1 MIKLQ
6 ISMRKIDFV
15 LTAAAAMMFAGCVND
30 DNVANVGGEVASQKD
45 ATIGFNLNVPGQ
57 LRGTLSG
64 KDAATKLNNEFVVFG
79 TKHAEE
85 ENGTVDNDQN
95 VFTNYKVTY
104 TENTVGTSETN
115 THNWEYVGVTP
126 YEETKV
132 SPKTESQ
139 TVKYWDYSA
148 SKGYTFTAFAAQGEL
163 ANSRVTITKV
173 TADPATGEG
182 TTKSKYKKG
191 YTVAATKDAKLDS
204 IFYSDRVE
212 VPVDNYGKP
221 VTMTFRNFGSRVRV
235 GFYETVP
242 GYSVKIDNF
251 YYDNDADKAVT
262 TYSAMSDKSTSEF
275 KAALWNVNKE
285 PKTGEGESGK
295 NTLTVTY
302 YDASATAV
310 TNQPTVT
317 NTTCTYT
324 PTLTLGSGLTT
335 ATSLSDKSSDPT
347 WDSTK
352 GAYTT
357 VFPNEGCNN
366 PMLIRCDYTLTAE
379 DGSNEVIKV
388 KNARV
393 VVPAEYMK
401 WKPNFTYTYLFK
413 ISDKTNGTTGDNP
426 SDPDKGDDNEGLH
439 PITFDAVVVDATTG
453 NQEYVA
459 TVSTNNVI
467 TYANG
472 SKVTTNAEYK
482 AGETIYVVN
491 QSTKAGTDGKHSV
504 IKPTAIG
511 DAAGNA
517 QVYKLNKAATES
529 EVIAQLNGAKLGITM
544 DALSGSN
551 AAQIVS
557 SVPLADGTNATIDA
571 VKFTPATPAEGVNAE
586 YYAYVYTTTKY
597 VAPEYESASEASY
610 NNSTVYYF
618 KTAGS
623 AEGKNDGVYY
633 TASGISEANFGQYKS
648 QLYTVKSDKTGTV
661 GVYDIKVI
669 TVKK

>member
-1 MIKLQ
+1 MKKL
-6 ISMRKIDFV
+6 DFV
-15 LTAAAAMMFAGCVND
+15 LTAAAAMMFAGCAND
-30 DNVANVGGEVASQKD
+30 DTVMNAGGEAGQLTN
-45 ATIGFNLNVPGQ
+45 ATIGFNLTVPGQ
-57 LRGTLSG
+57 TRATLSG
-64 KDAATKLNNEFVVFG
+64 KDAADKLNSEFVVFG
-79 TKHAEE
+79 TKHTEE
-85 ENGTVDNDQN
+85 ENGTADNDQN
-95 VFTNYKVTY
+95 VFTNYKVRY
-104 TENTVGTSETN
+104 TENTVGTTETN
-115 THNWEYVGVTP
+115 THNWEYVGESP

-132 SPKTESQ
+132 SPKTTSQ

-148 SKGYTFTAFAAQGEL
+148 TNGYTFTAFAAQGEL

-173 TADPATGEG
+173 TADPATENQ
-182 TTKSKYKKG
+182 SKYKKG
-191 YTVAATKDAKLDS
+191 YTVAAITDAKLDS

-251 YYDNDADKAVT
+251 YYDSDANDVVT
-262 TYSAMSDKSTSEF
+262 TFKAMEQTSTSDF

-302 YDASATAV
+302 YADGSV

-324 PTLTLGSGLTT
+324 PTLTLGSGLTS
-335 ATSLSDKSSDPT
+335 AALKTSSSEPT
-347 WDSTK
+347 WDSNE
-352 GAYTT
+352 GGYTT
-357 VFPNEGCNN
+357 VFPNEGCSN

-379 DGSNEVIKV
+379 DGSNETIKV

-413 ISDKTNGTTGDNP
+413 ISDKTNGTTGTNP
-426 SDPDKGDDNEGLH
+426 SNPDEGDEHEGLH

-467 TYANG
+467 TYAKG
-472 SKVTTNAEYK
+472 SQVTTNAEYK
-482 AGETIYVVN
+482 AGEVIYVVN
-491 QSTKAGTDGKHSV
+491 QKTTAETDGSRKV

-511 DAAGNA
+511 TAAGNA
-517 QVYKLNKAATES
+517 QVYKLNKAATEG
-529 EVIAQLNGAKLGITM
+529 EVYAQLNGSKMGITM
-544 DALSGSN
+544 NALSDGN
-551 AAQIVS
+551 AASIVTT
-557 SVPLADGTNATIDA
+557 VPLADGTNATIDA
-571 VKFTPATPAEGVNAE
+571 VKFTPAAITGTSPE
-586 YYAYVYTTTKY
+586 YYAYVYTTTAY
-597 VAPEYESASEASY
+597 EAPEYESAQNASY

-618 KTAGS
+618 KTADS
-623 AEGKNDGVYY
+623 AQGANDGVYY
-633 TASGISEANFGQYKS
+633 TASGISSDNFGKYQS
-648 QLYTVKSDKTGTV
+648 QLYTVKSDKTGTT

-669 TVKK
+669 TVKQ

>member
-45 ATIGFNLNVPGQ
+45 ATIGFNLTVPGQ

-79 TKHAEE
+79 TKHMTNDED
-85 ENGTVDNDQN
+85 GTATNDQN

-104 TENTVGTSETN
+104 KENSVGTSETN

-126 YEETKV
+126 YDEPKV

-163 ANSRVTITKV
+163 ANSRVTITKI
-173 TADPATGEG
+173 TADPATDG
-182 TTKSKYKKG
+182 KSKYKKG

-242 GYSVKIDNF
+242 GYTVKIDTF

-324 PTLTLGSGLTT
+324 PTLTLGSGLTS
-335 ATSLSDKSSDPT
+335 AALKTSSSEPT
-347 WDSTK
+347 WDSTN

-472 SKVTTNAEYK
+472 SQVTTNAEYK

-504 IKPTAIG
+504 IKPSSIG

-517 QVYKLNKAATES
+517 RVYKLNKAATES
-529 EVIAQLNGAKLGITM
+529 EVYAQLNGAKMGITM

-551 AAQIVS
+551 AATIVDA
-557 SVPLADGTNATIDA
+557 VPLADGTNATIDA
-571 VKFTPATPAEGVNAE
+571 VKFTPATPAEGTETE
-586 YYAYVYTTTKY
+586 YYAYVYTTTAY
-597 VAPEYESASEASY
+597 VAPEYESANDGTY
-610 NNSTVYYF
+610 DNSTVYYF
-618 KTAGS
+618 KTSGD
-623 AEGKNDGVYY
+623 DGVYY
-633 TASGISEANFGQYKS
+633 TASGISAANFDKYKS
-648 QLYTVKSDKTGTV
+648 QLYTVKSDKSGTV

>member
-1 MIKLQ
+1 MK
-6 ISMRKIDFV
+6 KIDFV
-15 LTAAAAMMFAGCVND
+15 LTAAAAMMFAGCAND
-30 DNVANVGGEVASQKD
+30 DTVMNAGGEAGQLTN
-45 ATIGFNLNVPGQ
+45 ATIGFNLTVPGQ
-57 LRGTLSG
+57 TRATLSG
-64 KDAATKLNNEFVVFG
+64 KDAADKLNSEFVVFG
-79 TKHAEE
+79 TKHTEE
-85 ENGTVDNDQN
+85 ENGTATNDQN

-104 TENTVGTSETN
+104 KENSVGTTETN
-115 THNWEYVGVTP
+115 THNWEYVGQTP
-126 YEETKV
+126 YDKTKV
-132 SPKTESQ
+132 SPAVTSQ

-148 SKGYTFTAFAAQGEL
+148 TKGYTFTAFAAQKEL
-163 ANSRVTITKV
+163 SDNHVTITKV
-173 TADPATGEG
+173 TADPTTDENV
-182 TTKSKYKKG
+182 TKSKYKKG
-191 YTVAATKDAKLDS
+191 YTVAATKDASLDN

-212 VPVDNYGKP
+212 VATTNYGKP

-251 YYDNDADKAVT
+251 YYDDDATAAVT
-262 TYSAMSDKSTSEF
+262 TYSAMNKTSTSEF

-285 PKTGEGESGK
+285 PKAAEGESTTAT

-302 YDASATAV
+302 YADGSV
-310 TNQPTVT
+310 LNQPTVT

-324 PTLTLGSGLTT
+324 PTLTLGSGLTS
-335 ATSLSDKSSDPT
+335 AALKTSSSEPT
-347 WDSTK
+347 WDSNE
-352 GAYTT
+352 GGYTT
-357 VFPNEGCNN
+357 VFPNEGCSN

-379 DGSNEVIKV
+379 DGSNEIIKV

-413 ISDKTNGTTGDNP
+413 ISDKTNGTTGTNP
-426 SDPDKGDDNEGLH
+426 SNPDEGDDNEGLH

-482 AGETIYVVN
+482 AGEVIYVVN
-491 QSTKAGTDGKHSV
+491 QKTTAETDGSRKV

-511 DAAGNA
+511 TAAGNA
-517 QVYKLNKAATES
+517 QVYKLGKAATES
-529 EVIAQLNGAKLGITM
+529 EVYAQLNGAKMGITM
-544 DALSGSN
+544 TALSGTG
-551 AAQIVS
+551 AASIVTT
-557 SVPLADGTNATIDA
+557 VPLADGTSATIDA
-571 VKFTPATPAEGVNAE
+571 VKFTPAAITGTSPE
-586 YYAYVYTTTKY
+586 YYAYVYTTTAY
-597 VAPEYESASEASY
+597 EAPEYESAKDATY

-618 KTAGS
+618 RTANSTES
-623 AEGKNDGVYY
+623 ANDGVYY
-633 TASGISEANFGQYKS
+633 TASGISEANFGTYKS

-669 TVKK
+669 TVKQ

>member
-15 LTAAAAMMFAGCVND
+15 LTAAAAMMFVGCVND

-45 ATIGFNLNVPGQ
+45 ATIGFNLTVPGQ
-57 LRGTLSG
+57 TRATLSG
-64 KDAATKLNNEFVVFG
+64 KDAADKLNNEFVVFG
-79 TKHAEE
+79 TKHTEE
-85 ENGTVDNDQN
+85 ENGTADNDQN
-95 VFTNYKVTY
+95 VFTNYKVRY
-104 TENTVGTSETN
+104 TENTVGTTETN
-115 THNWEYVGVTP
+115 THNWEYVGESP

-132 SPKTESQ
+132 SPKTTSQ

-148 SKGYTFTAFAAQGEL
+148 TKGYTFTAFAAQGEL
-163 ANSRVTITKV
+163 ANSHVTITKV

-242 GYSVKIDNF
+242 GYTVKIDTF
-251 YYDNDADKAVT
+251 YYDNDATQAVT

-285 PKTGEGESGK
+285 PKTGEGESGT
-295 NTLTVTY
+295 NILTVTY
-302 YDASATAV
+302 YADGSV
-310 TNQPTVT
+310 LNQPTVT

-324 PTLTLGSGLTT
+324 PTLKLGSGLTSASL
-335 ATSLSDKSSDPT
+335 ATSSSEPT

-357 VFPNEGCNN
+357 VFPNEGCSN

-379 DGSNEVIKV
+379 DGSNETIKV

-413 ISDKTNGTTGDNP
+413 ISDKTNGTTGTNP
-426 SDPDKGDDNEGLH
+426 SNPDEGDEHEGLH

-472 SKVTTNAEYK
+472 SEVTTNAEYK
-482 AGETIYVVN
+482 AGEVIYVVN
-491 QSTKAGTDGKHSV
+491 QSTKANNHSV

-511 DAAGNA
+511 TSAGQA
-517 QVYKLNKAATES
+517 QVYKLGKAATES
-529 EVIAQLNGAKLGITM
+529 EVYAQLNGSKMGITM
-544 DALSGSN
+544 NALSGTD
-551 AAQIVS
+551 AASIVTA
-557 SVPLADGTNATIDA
+557 VPLADGTNATIDA
-571 VKFTPATPAEGVNAE
+571 VKFTPAAITGTSPE
-586 YYAYVYTTTKY
+586 YYAYVYTTTAY
-597 VAPEYESASEASY
+597 EAPEYESAKGATY

-618 KTAGS
+618 RTANSTES
-623 AEGKNDGVYY
+623 ANDGVYY
-633 TASGISEANFGQYKS
+633 TASGISEANFGTYKS
-648 QLYTVKSDKTGTV
+648 QLYTVKSDKKGTV

-669 TVKK
+669 TVKQ

>member
-45 ATIGFNLNVPGQ
+45 ATIGFNLTVPGQ
-57 LRGTLSG
+57 TRATLSG
-64 KDAATKLNNEFVVFG
+64 KDAADKLNSEFVVFG
-79 TKHAEE
+79 TKHTEE
-85 ENGTVDNDQN
+85 ENGTADNDQN
-95 VFTNYKVTY
+95 VFTNYKVRY
-104 TENTVGTSETN
+104 TENTVGTTETN
-115 THNWEYVGVTP
+115 THNWEYVGESP

-132 SPKTESQ
+132 SPKTTSQ

-148 SKGYTFTAFAAQGEL
+148 TNGYTFTAFAAQGEL

-173 TADPATGEG
+173 TADPATENQ
-182 TTKSKYKKG
+182 SKYKKG
-191 YTVAATKDAKLDS
+191 YTVAAITDAKLDS

-242 GYSVKIDNF
+242 GYSVKIDTF
-251 YYDNDADKAVT
+251 YYDNDATQPVT

-302 YDASATAV
+302 YAEGSV
-310 TNQPTVT
+310 LNHPTVT

-324 PTLTLGSGLTT
+324 PTLKLGSGLTSASL
-335 ATSLSDKSSDPT
+335 ATSSSEPT
-347 WDSTK
+347 WDSTS

-357 VFPNEGCNN
+357 VFPNEGCSN

-379 DGSNEVIKV
+379 DGSNETIKV

-413 ISDKTNGTTGDNP
+413 ISDKTNGTTGTNP
-426 SDPDKGDDNEGLH
+426 SNPDEGDEHEGLH

-467 TYANG
+467 TYAKG
-472 SKVTTNAEYK
+472 SQVTTNAEYK
-482 AGETIYVVN
+482 AGEVIYVVN
-491 QSTKAGTDGKHSV
+491 QKTTAETDGSRKV

-511 DAAGNA
+511 TAAGNA
-517 QVYKLNKAATES
+517 RVYKLGKAATES
-529 EVIAQLNGAKLGITM
+529 EVYAQLNGAKMGITM
-544 DALSGSN
+544 NALSGTD
-551 AAQIVS
+551 AASIVTA
-557 SVPLADGTNATIDA
+557 VPLADGTNATIDA
-571 VKFTPATPAEGVNAE
+571 VKFTPAALAEGSNAE
-586 YYAYVYTTTKY
+586 YYAYVYTSTAY
-597 VAPEYESASEASY
+597 VAPEYESAGDNYVADA
-610 NNSTVYYF
+610 VYYF
-618 KTAGS
+618 KTADS
-623 AEGKNDGVYY
+623 TEGANDGVYY
-633 TASGISEANFGQYKS
+633 TASGISSDNFGTYKS
-648 QLYTVKSDKTGTV
+648 QLYTVKSDKKGTV

-669 TVKK
+669 TVK

>member
-64 KDAATKLNNEFVVFG
+64 KDAADKLNSEFVVFG
-79 TKHAEE
+79 TKHMTADED
-85 ENGTVDNDQN
+85 GTATNDQN

-104 TENTVGTSETN
+104 KENTASTTETN

-126 YEETKV
+126 YDKSKV

-148 SKGYTFTAFAAQGEL
+148 TKGYTFTAFAAQGEL

-173 TADPATGEG
+173 TADPASSNQ
-182 TTKSKYKKG
+182 SKYKKG

-212 VPVDNYGKP
+212 VGTTNYGKP

-242 GYSVKIDNF
+242 GYSVKIDTF
-251 YYDNDADKAVT
+251 YYDNDATEAVT
-262 TYSAMSDKSTSEF
+262 TYSAMSDKSSSEF

-285 PKTGEGESGK
+285 PKAGEGESTAN

-302 YDASATAV
+302 YGEGAV
-310 TNQPTVT
+310 LNQPTVT

-324 PTLTLGSGLTT
+324 PTLTLGSGLTSP
-335 ATSLSDKSSDPT
+335 TSLSTESSNPT
-347 WDSTK
+347 WDSTN

-357 VFPNEGCNN
+357 VFPNEGCSN

-379 DGSNEVIKV
+379 DGSNETIKV

-413 ISDKTNGTTGDNP
+413 ISDKTNGTTGTNP
-426 SDPDKGDDNEGLH
+426 ENPDEGDDKEGLH
-439 PITFDAVVVDATTG
+439 PISFDAVVVDASTG

-467 TYANG
+467 TYAKG
-472 SKVTTNAEYK
+472 SQVTTNAEYK
-482 AGETIYVVN
+482 AGEDIYVVN
-491 QSTKAGTDGKHSV
+491 QSTKAGTDGKHSA
-504 IKPTAIG
+504 IKPSSIG

-517 QVYKLNKAATES
+517 QVYKLGKAATES
-529 EVIAQLNGAKLGITM
+529 EVYAQLNGAKMGITM
-544 DALSGSN
+544 TALTGTGAPSIVDA
-551 AAQIVS
+551 
-557 SVPLADGTNATIDA
+557 VPLADGTNATIDA
-571 VKFTPATPAEGVNAE
+571 VKFTPATPAEGSNAE
-586 YYAYVYTTTKY
+586 YYAYVYTTTAYKATTY
-597 VAPEYESASEASY
+597 KSAENYA
-610 NNSTVYYF
+610 TDAVYYF
-618 KTAGS
+618 KTADS
-623 AEGKNDGVYY
+623 SDEQKDGVYY
-633 TASGISEANFGQYKS
+633 TASGISEANFEQYKS
-648 QLYTVKSDKTGTV
+648 QLYVVDTAGTV

>member
-1 MIKLQ
+1 MK
-6 ISMRKIDFV
+6 KIDFV
-15 LTAAAAMMFAGCVND
+15 LTAAAAMMFAGCAND
-30 DNVANVGGEVASQKD
+30 DTVMNAGGEAGQLTN
-45 ATIGFNLNVPGQ
+45 ATIGFNLTVPGQ
-57 LRGTLSG
+57 TRATLSG
-64 KDAATKLNNEFVVFG
+64 KDAADKLNSEFVVFG
-79 TKHAEE
+79 TKHTEE
-85 ENGTVDNDQN
+85 ENGTATNDQN

-104 TENTVGTSETN
+104 KENSVGTTETN
-115 THNWEYVGVTP
+115 THNWEYVGQTP
-126 YEETKV
+126 YDKTKV
-132 SPKTESQ
+132 SPAVTSQ

-148 SKGYTFTAFAAQGEL
+148 TKGYTFTAFAAQKEL
-163 ANSRVTITKV
+163 SDNHVTITKV
-173 TADPATGEG
+173 TADPTTDENV
-182 TTKSKYKKG
+182 TKSKYKKG
-191 YTVAATKDAKLDS
+191 YTVAATKDASLDN

-212 VPVDNYGKP
+212 VATTNYGKP

-251 YYDNDADKAVT
+251 YYDDDATAAVT
-262 TYSAMSDKSTSEF
+262 TYSAMNKTSTSEF

-285 PKTGEGESGK
+285 PKTGEGESGT
-295 NTLTVTY
+295 NILTITY
-302 YDASATAV
+302 YGEGSV
-310 TNQPTVT
+310 LNQPTVT

-324 PTLTLGSGLTT
+324 PTLKLGSGLTS
-335 ATSLSDKSSDPT
+335 AALKTSSSDPT
-347 WDSTK
+347 WDSTS

-357 VFPNEGCNN
+357 VFPNEGCSN

-379 DGSNEVIKV
+379 DGSNETIKV

-413 ISDKTNGTTGDNP
+413 ISDKTNGTTGTNP
-426 SDPDKGDDNEGLH
+426 SNPDEGDDNEGLH

-482 AGETIYVVN
+482 AGEDIYVVN

-511 DAAGNA
+511 TSASQA
-517 QVYKLNKAATES
+517 QVYKLGKAATES
-529 EVIAQLNGAKLGITM
+529 EVYAQLNGSKMGITM
-544 DALSGSN
+544 NALSDDN
-551 AAQIVS
+551 AASIVTT
-557 SVPLADGTNATIDA
+557 VPLADGTSATIDA
-571 VKFTPATPAEGVNAE
+571 VKFTPAALAEGSNAE
-586 YYAYVYTTTKY
+586 YYAYVYTTTAY
-597 VAPEYESASEASY
+597 VAPEYESAGDNYAADA
-610 NNSTVYYF
+610 VYYF
-618 KTAGS
+618 KTADS
-623 AEGKNDGVYY
+623 AQGANDGVYY
-633 TASGISEANFGQYKS
+633 TASGISSDNFGTYKS
-648 QLYTVKSDKTGTV
+648 KLYTVKSDKKGTV

-669 TVKK
+669 TVKQ

>member
-1 MIKLQ
+1 MKKL
-6 ISMRKIDFV
+6 DFV
-15 LTAAAAMMFAGCVND
+15 LTAAAAMMFAGCAND
-30 DNVANVGGEVASQKD
+30 DTVMNAGGEAEQLTN
-45 ATIGFNLNVPGQ
+45 ATIGFNLTVPGQ
-57 LRGTLSG
+57 TRATLSG
-64 KDAATKLNNEFVVFG
+64 KDAADKLNSEFVVFG
-79 TKHAEE
+79 TKHTSDED
-85 ENGTVDNDQN
+85 GTATNDQN
-95 VFTNYKVTY
+95 VFKNYKIRY
-104 TENTVGTSETN
+104 TANTVGTTETN
-115 THNWEYVGVTP
+115 THNWEYVGITP

-132 SPKTESQ
+132 SPKTDSQ

-148 SKGYTFTAFAAQGEL
+148 TKGYTFTAFAAQSEI

-173 TADPATGEG
+173 TADPATENQ
-182 TTKSKYKKG
+182 SKYKKG

-212 VPVDNYGKP
+212 VATTNYGKP

-251 YYDNDADKAVT
+251 YYDSDANDVVT
-262 TYSAMSDKSTSEF
+262 TFKAMEQTSTSDF

-302 YDASATAV
+302 YGEGSV
-310 TNQPTVT
+310 LNQPTVT

-324 PTLTLGSGLTT
+324 PTLKLGSGLTS
-335 ATSLSDKSSDPT
+335 AALKTSSSDPT
-347 WDSTK
+347 WDSTS

-357 VFPNEGCNN
+357 VFPNEGCSN

-379 DGSNEVIKV
+379 DGSNETIKV

-413 ISDKTNGTTGDNP
+413 ISDKTNGTTGTNP
-426 SDPDKGDDNEGLH
+426 SNPDEGDEHEGLH

-467 TYANG
+467 TYAKG

-482 AGETIYVVN
+482 AGEVIYVVN
-491 QSTKAGTDGKHSV
+491 QKTTAETDGSRKV

-511 DAAGNA
+511 TAAGNA
-517 QVYKLNKAATES
+517 QVYKLGKAATES
-529 EVIAQLNGAKLGITM
+529 EVYAQLNGAKMGITM
-544 DALSGSN
+544 TALSGTG
-551 AAQIVS
+551 AASIVTT
-557 SVPLADGTNATIDA
+557 VPLADGTNATIDA
-571 VKFTPATPAEGVNAE
+571 VKFTPAAITGTSPE
-586 YYAYVYTTTKY
+586 YYAYVYTTTAY
-597 VAPEYESASEASY
+597 EAPEYESAKDATY

-618 KTAGS
+618 RTANSTES
-623 AEGKNDGVYY
+623 ANDGVYY
-633 TASGISEANFGQYKS
+633 TASGISSDNFGTYKS
-648 QLYTVKSDKTGTV
+648 KLYTVKSDKTGTV

-669 TVKK
+669 TVK